1 MLVGKRDP
9 LREGKLRISVIVL
22 LSAFYSF
29 CQPASAQSFKT
40 DYDSLVSLEKDF
52 SDAEEGVR
60 AALQGKFDGNAEY
73 RCVYLVLES
82 SSHLKDIF
90 VHYKFSVAIRD
101 VVKTQE
107 DSTKASAVLKTQTEL
122 MQSELKRYHRR
133 LTNAMTI
140 CRTIP
145 LAVTQATAVLTII
158 EKGQVV
164 VKLIADKL

>member
-1 MLVGKRDP
+1 VLVGKRDP

-90 VHYKFSVAIRD
+90 VQYKFSVAIGD
-101 VVKTQE
+101 VIKDHE
-107 DSTKASAVLKTQTEL
+107 DREKVGALLKTQTDL
-122 MQSELKRYHRR
+122 MRSELERYHRR
-133 LTNAMTI
+133 LKNAMTI
-140 CRTIP
+140 CSTIP
-145 LAVTQATAVLTII
+145 LAVTKATELLTIV
-158 EKGQVV
+158 EKGEAV
-164 VKLIADKL
+164 VKSIADKL